1 VIVKEFAGSS
11 RAEVIDEEVAV
22 VETDTLEK
30 CGGIPMI
37 VPCPVY
43 SLSVQNTSH
52 ILGNL

>member
-30 CGGIPMI
+30 CGPGNNENVRVKITL
-37 VPCPVY
+37 C
-43 SLSVQNTSH
+43 SVH
-52 ILGNL
+52 LAVFL